1 MLLLPVVLFCFL
13 DGQAQV
19 LLKQTDVSVTRGQ
32 TKTAWIDCVAEGISD
47 FKSAYIHWYR
57 QIPPKAPERVLYI
70 GSGLAL
76 YDDDS
81 YRNKY
86 TSSKKGTNV
95 CTFSVEDIN
104 SNDEGTYYC
113 AYWQYHRT
121 SRPQKVFG
129 SGTKLIVS
137 GKLHVIFHT
146 INELISSPASSE
158 ILQKRHENQ
167 IMYVCLIEKFYPEV
181 IRVTWA
187 DEADKE
193 VTDNIVKG
201 DVWKPT
207 NGDKY
212 SIGSWLTV
220 PAENKDKNYYCKY
233 EHESQQRS
241 LSTQGI
247 YYMLKIQFYMLL

>member
-1 MLLLPVVLFCFL
+1 CESFPLLSLSPLYL
-13 DGQAQV
+13 LGRESL

-32 TKTAWIDCVAEGISD
+32 TKTAWIDCVGEGISD
-47 FKSAYIHWYR
+47 FKTAYIHWYR

-70 GSGLAL
+70 GSGQSPVFDNSGDERRFQVRKHPTELR
-76 YDDDS
+76 YDLTIDYLTPRDS
-81 YRNKY
+81 GIYYCDKPY
-86 TSSKKGTNV
+86 KKGTL
-95 CTFSVEDIN
+95 FSEPQALN
-104 SNDEGTYYC
+104 SAKNSD
-113 AYWQYHRT
+113 T
-121 SRPQKVFG
+121 S
-129 SGTKLIVS
+129 L
-137 GKLHVIFHT
+137 FHP
-146 INELISSPASSE
+146 S
-158 ILQKRHENQ
+158 RHENQ

-181 IRVTWA
+181 IRVTWT
-187 DEADKE
+187 DGADKE

-233 EHESQQRS
+233 EHENQQRS

-247 YYMLKIQFYMLL
+247 YYMLKI

>member
-1 MLLLPVVLFCFL
+1 MCLRVVWMRCWGMWCRGELCR
-13 DGQAQV
+13 
-19 LLKQTDVSVTRGQ
+19 TDVSVTRGQ
-32 TKTAWIDCVAEGISD
+32 TKTAWIDCVGEGISD
-47 FKSAYIHWYR
+47 FKTAYIHWYR

-81 YRNKY
+81 YRN
-86 TSSKKGTNV
+86 
-95 CTFSVEDIN
+95 
-104 SNDEGTYYC
+104 NDYD
-113 AYWQYHRT
+113 
-121 SRPQKVFG
+121 KVFG
-129 SGTKLIVS
+129 TGTKLIVS
-137 GKLHVIFHT
+137 GKFFNKI
-146 INELISSPASSE
+146 ISSPASSE

-181 IRVTWA
+181 IRVTWT
-187 DEADKE
+187 DGADKE

-233 EHESQQRS
+233 EHENQQRS

-247 YYMLKIQFYMLL
+247 YYMLKI

>member
-1 MLLLPVVLFCFL
+1 WLLRVVLFCFL

-32 TKTAWIDCVAEGISD
+32 TKTAWIDCVGEGISD
-47 FKSAYIHWYR
+47 FKTAYIHWYR

-95 CTFSVEDIN
+95 CTFSIEDIN

-121 SRPQKVFG
+121 SRPQAVFG

-137 GKLHVIFHT
+137 DKI
-146 INELISSPASSE
+146 ISSPASSE

-181 IRVTWA
+181 IRVTWT
-187 DEADKE
+187 DGADKE

-233 EHESQQRS
+233 EHENQQRS

-247 YYMLKIQFYMLL
+247 YYMLKI

>member
-1 MLLLPVVLFCFL
+1 WLLRVVLFCFL

-113 AYWQYHRT
+113 KFYFVA
-121 SRPQKVFG
+121 
-129 SGTKLIVS
+129 VS
-137 GKLHVIFHT
+137 LFCSFPPI
-146 INELISSPASSE
+146 INPDELISSPASSE